1 MILYG
6 DEYSSPFNFKYWNI
20 TKDDPKS
27 GLCTIINNPFG
38 MNAVGIG
45 DGFNGIASDKSVWD
59 ILPFTGL
66 VSNQLLNDARISQ
79 HLYK

>member
-1 MILYG
+1 
-6 DEYSSPFNFKYWNI
+6 
-20 TKDDPKS
+20 
-27 GLCTIINNPFG
+27 